1 LHFSIIDQD
10 KKYSLANN
18 KALLLLT
25 MAISIAY
32 VVIFREFGLDKKSLG
47 LVVGLPLVLAT
58 LLNTNLVVIISIIV
72 LCINVNALYYAAV
85 VLFSFPVAVSYFI
98 TRKSDCSPRVANPLF
113 LPIAIYLVAIIP
125 SFVNV
130 KSLGGSLVF
139 MVNLISMII
148 MGSILGLYV
157 KNYRQIKSF
166 MIAFFV
172 MTILN
177 GASVVALGVLT
188 KERAVGFTGIVFVD
202 FVCLAILLCI
212 VFALYNRNWKSVL
225 YVFVSLFLFVSL
237 IFTQTRNTII
247 SLLLSFG
254 FLIAYLFRNNR
265 VFSVDRRKLVVQSIC
280 IVVFGVVVLAI
291 LSVAV
296 PEVLGRLHE
305 FVSSKKAIRSSDAPV
320 VSNSVISRFLIW
332 YTALTAFMQ
341 HPIVGIGAYSFYL
354 DSQYYRTIPTVLY
367 KAWVKGLSPHVAYLA
382 VLTETGI
389 VGMVGFLVFLVA
401 SLKMAFISVKFSV
414 QTVQRYYSLGI
425 LICQVFICISM
436 SMTDAYLW
444 GQCGMLWSMLLGIS
458 VANYKM
464 VMKAHN
470 VAGQK

>member
-1 LHFSIIDQD
+1 
-10 KKYSLANN
+10 
-18 KALLLLT
+18 

-32 VVIFREFGLDKKSLG
+32 VVIFREFGIDKKSLG
-47 LVVGLPLVLAT
+47 LVVCLPVVLAT
-58 LLNTNLVVIISIIV
+58 LLNTNLVIIISIIV

-98 TRKSDCSPRVANPLF
+98 TRKSDCSPRIANPLLF
-113 LPIAIYLVAIIP
+113 PIAIYLIAIIP

-139 MVNLISMII
+139 MVNLVSMII
-148 MGSILGLYV
+148 MGSILGLYI

-172 MTILN
+172 MTLLN
-177 GASVVALGVLT
+177 GVSVVVLGVLT

-202 FVCLAILLCI
+202 YVCMAILLCI
-212 VFALYNRNWKSVL
+212 VFAIYNRNWKSALSVAL
-225 YVFVSLFLFVSL
+225 SLFLFVAL

-247 SLLLSFG
+247 SLLLSVG
-254 FLIAYLFRNNR
+254 FLIVYLFRNNAA
-265 VFSVDRRKLVVQSIC
+265 FSVNRRKLVLQSIS
-280 IVVFGVVVLAI
+280 ILVLGAVVLAI
-291 LSVAV
+291 LSVTV
-296 PEVLGRLHE
+296 PEVMGRLHE
-305 FVSSKKAIRSSDAPV
+305 FVSSKKAVRSSDAPLV
-320 VSNSVISRFLIW
+320 TNSMISRFLIW

-367 KAWVKGLSPHVAYLA
+367 KAWVKGLSPHIAYLA

-389 VGMVGFLVFLVA
+389 VGMVGFLVFLV
-401 SLKMAFISVKFSV
+401 SCLRMAFRSVKFSV
-414 QTVQRYYSLGI
+414 QAEQRYYSLGI
-425 LICQVFICISM
+425 LIFQVFICISM
-436 SMTDAYLW
+436 GMTDAYLW

-458 VANYKM
+458 IANYKM
-464 VMKAHN
+464 VMKARD
-470 VAGQK
+470 AA